1 MGKKSEL
8 KKEQGK
14 KELLKE
20 IESLRLRL
28 EEAEEALQAI
38 RSGEVDALVIDRPE
52 GTQVYTLKG
61 ADYAYQTLIEAMSDG
76 AAVLNQEGTILFA
89 NRCLS
94 SMLKTPLE
102 QLIGSSIHSFIPSAE
117 QPLFEALLRQ
127 GLSGGAKGEV
137 SFASGDGAHLPVYLS
152 LAMLHLDQTKGIG
165 LVATDLTDQKRSEE
179 MVAAEKLARSI
190 LDQAAEAI
198 VVCDERGQITRAS
211 QVAHRLCGKNVI
223 FQPFDEVF
231 PLQLAS
237 KKALEAAD
245 AAGSRENDEKKF
257 SISTILGGR
266 VLHGLEVSFQ
276 REGGQRFDLLL
287 SAGLLLNT
295 QNKMIGCVVSLTD
308 ITERK
313 QAEEAL
319 KRKTLEAQEAN
330 RMKSQFVSNV
340 SHELR
345 TPLNGIIGYSFL
357 LLDEVYG
364 AVKSEQ
370 KSPLQGVLRNAQ
382 DLLKLVEDILDLS
395 RIEAGKLTIH
405 LRRVCVSDLLHEV
418 AHGMKFL
425 LDEKSLQLQ
434 WSLPES
440 LPAIESDAVKV
451 KQIFTNLL
459 SNAIKFTQRGKIII
473 RAQDL
478 PKREGIEVSIEDTGV
493 GIKPEEIQVIFNA
506 FHQADADLTRQ
517 FGGVGLGLTIVKEL
531 TDLLRGEIKVES
543 RYEKGSTF
551 TVFFPYRFERRGAPK
566 E

>member
-1 MGKKSEL
+1 MEKKAKL
-8 KKEQGK
+8 QKESGK
-14 KELLKE
+14 KELLRE
-20 IESLRLRL
+20 IESLRFRL

-76 AAVLNQEGTILFA
+76 AAVLNRDGTILFA

-94 SMLKTPLE
+94 AMLKTPLE
-102 QLIGSSIHSFIPSAE
+102 QLIGAAIYSFIPQAE

-127 GLSGGAKGEV
+127 GLAGGAKGEV
-137 SFASGDGAHLPVYLS
+137 SFMAGADARLPVYLS
-152 LAMLHLDQTKGIG
+152 LGTIHLDQTEGIG

-198 VVCDERGQITRAS
+198 VVCDERGRITRAS

-223 FQPFDEVF
+223 FQDFDAVF
-231 PLQLAS
+231 PLELVS

-245 AAGSRENDEKKF
+245 TAGSRENDEKPF
-257 SISTILGGR
+257 SISTILGGK
-266 VLHGLEVSFQ
+266 VVHGLEVSFQ
-276 REGGQRFDLLL
+276 REGGERFNLLL
-287 SAGLLLNT
+287 SGGLLLNT
-295 QNKMIGCVVSLTD
+295 QDKMVGCVVSLTD

-313 QAEEAL
+313 RAEEGL
-319 KRKTLEAQEAN
+319 KRKTQEAQEAN

-345 TPLNGIIGYSFL
+345 TPLNGIIGYTFL
-357 LLDEVYG
+357 LLDGSYGEVN
-364 AVKSEQ
+364 SEQ

-395 RIEAGKLTIH
+395 RIEAGKLSVH
-405 LRRVCVSDLLHEV
+405 LRQVNVPDLLHEV

-425 LDEKSLQLQ
+425 LDEKSLQLK
-434 WSLPES
+434 WLLPES
-440 LPAIESDAVKV
+440 LPPIESDAVKV

-459 SNAIKFTQRGKIII
+459 SNAIKFTQRGKITI
-473 RAQDL
+473 RIQDL
-478 PKREGIEVSIEDTGV
+478 PKEEGIEVSIEDTGV
-493 GIKPEEIQVIFNA
+493 GIKPEEIQAIFNA

-531 TDLLRGEIKVES
+531 IDLLRGEIKVES
-543 RYEKGSTF
+543 QYERGSTF
-551 TVFFPYRFERRGAPK
+551 AVFLPYRFERRGAPK